1 MKRTIF
7 KQLFLLSFL
16 VLTVISLKS
25 LAEKPK
31 TMNWGKL
38 IDLPFDMPE
47 VQLPTFKS
55 DTFNIEKFGAIGD
68 GFTLNSK
75 AINEAI
81 AVCSKQGGGV
91 VLFPN
96 GVWLTGPIVLQS
108 NVNLHLADGALIRFS
123 TNKDLYPLIESYY
136 EGLSSPRCQ
145 SPLSGRNLENIAITG
160 RGVIDGGGDAWRQVK
175 REKVTPPHWNR
186 LVKSGGVVE
195 NDRLWYPSE
204 GCMKGEQLMRTGK
217 LPGADNRELQLE
229 IKDFFRPV
237 MVSLI
242 NCKKVLLDG
251 PTFQNSPAWNIHPL
265 MCEHITINN
274 VYVRNPK
281 YSQNGDGLDLESCRI
296 GSVTNCRFDVG
307 DDAICIKSGKDKQ
320 GRDRGMPTELF
331 VIDNNIVYHGH
342 GGFVIGSEMSGGVRN
357 LYVSNCLFIGTDCG
371 LRFKSTRG
379 RGGIVENIWMKN
391 IRMTD
396 IPTEAIRFEM
406 YYGGKSPVEDENGN
420 LIEEPVAVAETTPQ
434 FRNLY
439 FDDIYCTNARV
450 AISIRGLAEMPLQN
464 LHMKNVNIKAEN
476 GIHCTFAE
484 NFTIDGLQLEVEA
497 PSAIELQSSKNIQF
511 TNAEISGFS
520 KNLAVIKGSAS
531 KSITLGGKKTPFS
544 KDKIIFKGASE
555 KELKTK

>member
-1 MKRTIF
+1 
-7 KQLFLLSFL
+7 
-16 VLTVISLKS
+16 
-25 LAEKPK
+25 
-31 TMNWGKL
+31 
-38 IDLPFDMPE
+38 
-47 VQLPTFKS
+47 
-55 DTFNIEKFGAIGD
+55 
-68 GFTLNSK
+68 
-75 AINEAI
+75 
-81 AVCSKQGGGV
+81 
-91 VLFPN
+91 
-96 GVWLTGPIVLQS
+96 
-108 NVNLHLADGALIRFS
+108 
-123 TNKDLYPLIESYY
+123 
-136 EGLSSPRCQ
+136 
-145 SPLSGRNLENIAITG
+145 
-160 RGVIDGGGDAWRQVK
+160 
-175 REKVTPPHWNR
+175 
-186 LVKSGGVVE
+186 
-195 NDRLWYPSE
+195 
-204 GCMKGEQLMRTGK
+204 MRTGK

-406 YYGGKSPVEDENGN
+406 YYGGKNPVEDENGN

-476 GIHCTFAE
+476 GIQCTFAE

-511 TNAEISGFS
+511 TNAEITGFS